1 MDTVR
6 DREGGVNLESSFE
19 TYALP
24 YDPTTPL
31 LGICCEKTTIQKDTC
46 TPVFTA
52 APFIIARTWK
62 QPRYTLVDEWIKK
75 IGYIGTME
83 YYSAMRRN
91 EFEPVVVRWVNL
103 EPVIQSKVVRKS
115 KSNTA

>member
-1 MDTVR
+1 M
-6 DREGGVNLESSFE
+6 F
-19 TYALP
+19 
-24 YDPTTPL
+24 
-31 LGICCEKTTIQKDTC
+31 I
-46 TPVFTA
+46 A
-52 APFIIARTWK
+52 APCIIAKTWK
-62 QPRYTLVDEWIKK
+62 QPRCSSIDEWIKK

>member
-1 MDTVR
+1 M
-6 DREGGVNLESSFE
+6 
-19 TYALP
+19 
-24 YDPTTPL
+24 
-31 LGICCEKTTIQKDTC
+31 
-46 TPVFTA
+46 FTA
-52 APFIIARTWK
+52 APFIIAKTWK
-62 QPRYTLVDEWIKK
+62 QPRYTLVDEWKKK

>member
-1 MDTVR
+1 MHDYAVFDLLFLTTLLCITGSR
-6 DREGGVNLESSFE
+6 FIHLTTTDSNSF
-19 TYALP
+19 
-24 YDPTTPL
+24 L
-31 LGICCEKTTIQKDTC
+31 L
-46 TPVFTA
+46 
-52 APFIIARTWK
+52 
-62 QPRYTLVDEWIKK
+62 
-75 IGYIGTME
+75 ME

>member
-1 MDTVR
+1 M
-6 DREGGVNLESSFE
+6 F
-19 TYALP
+19 
-24 YDPTTPL
+24 
-31 LGICCEKTTIQKDTC
+31 I
-46 TPVFTA
+46 A
-52 APFIIARTWK
+52 APFIIAKTWK
-62 QPRYTLVDEWIKK
+62 QPRYSSIDEWIKK

>member
-1 MDTVR
+1 M
-6 DREGGVNLESSFE
+6 F
-19 TYALP
+19 
-24 YDPTTPL
+24 
-31 LGICCEKTTIQKDTC
+31 I
-46 TPVFTA
+46 A
-52 APFIIARTWK
+52 APFIIAKTWK

-103 EPVIQSKVVRKS
+103 EPVIQSKIVRKS